1 MCEMDLEE
9 RIYITVKRDLEFMKA
24 CIMCGGT
31 GTRLRPLT
39 FKRPKPM
46 IPISNKPSVL
56 HLIEYLSKEGF
67 NDIVMTLGY
76 KGDVIEKE
84 LGDGSIYGVH
94 IDYVYEK
101 EKLGTAGSVKNA
113 QPYLGDEPFI
123 VVGGD
128 HVMTLNLR
136 EMFRFHQRNDADVT
150 IGLLSIDDPR
160 EFGIADMDINGRILR
175 FFEKPKA
182 GEIFSNL
189 ASTGIYV
196 CNPSVFDRIPSGT
209 KFDFAKD
216 LFPAMLKADEKINGI
231 LVRGKWTDVGSAGAY
246 RDAQKWVLDDMI
258 ETVLEGNFI
267 SNGKIK
273 GPLRVGTGVSVG
285 NQSSLVGPIVIGKN
299 TKIGERVLIGPYS
312 VIGSDCIIEDDVKI
326 LSSYVFDGTKIG
338 RNTTL
343 SGAIADSDS
352 NIGTNCSLENGTIL
366 GPNARLEDGAT
377 IHSGVK
383 IWPEIQVS
391 KDTNVKEDLLNEKYG
406 TDISGS

>member
-1 MCEMDLEE
+1 
-9 RIYITVKRDLEFMKA
+9 MKA

-56 HLIEYLSKEGF
+56 HLIEHLAKEGF
-67 NDIVMTLGY
+67 NEIVITLGY
-76 KGDVIEKE
+76 KGEDVEEE

-113 QPYLGDEPFI
+113 RDLLGNEPFI

-136 EMFRFHQRNDADVT
+136 EMFRFHQKNNAAVT

-160 EFGIADMDINGRILR
+160 EFGIADMDIDNRILR

-196 CNPSVFDRIPSGT
+196 CDPSIFDKIPNGK

-216 LFPAMLKADEKINGI
+216 LFPRMLESNERINGI

-246 RDAQKWVLDDMI
+246 RDAQKWVLDDMN
-258 ETVLEGNFI
+258 ETVLEGHFI
-267 SNGKIK
+267 SHGKIQ
-273 GPLRVGTGVSVG
+273 GPLHVGTGVSIG
-285 NQSSLVGPIVIGKN
+285 ENSSLVGPLIIGEN
-299 TKIGERVLIGPYS
+299 TTIGERVLIGPYS
-312 VIGSDCIIEDDVKI
+312 VIGSNCVIENDVKI
-326 LSSYVFDGTKIG
+326 LSSYVFNGTRIG
-338 RNTTL
+338 KETTL
-343 SGAIADSDS
+343 SGAIVDNASE
-352 NIGTNCSLENGTIL
+352 IGSGCSLENGTII
-366 GPNARLEDGAT
+366 GPQSKLSDAVT

-383 IWPEIQVS
+383 LWPETSIQ
-391 KDTNVKEDLLNEKYG
+391 KGANVKEDVFNEKYE